1 MTNQATSVYDFT
13 PGQRWI
19 SNAELQLGLGTV
31 VLVEF
36 RTVNIVFLASG
47 ETRTYAKQTAP
58 LTRIV
63 FAKGDKAQSHEGWSL
78 SIESVEENNGL
89 LTYYGHR
96 DDGTLAQLEEGQLD
110 NFIQLDRPADR
121 LFTHQIDKDKWFELR
136 HQTHQQVNRLSQS
149 ELRGLCGGRTSL
161 IQHQLYIAH
170 EVANRYAPRVL
181 LADEVGLGKTI
192 EAGMILHQQ
201 LVTERAQRILI
212 IVPENLLHQWLVE
225 MLRRF
230 NLFFSLF
237 DEQRCLAAEESTQ
250 QDNPFQTEQLVLCSL
265 DFLVQQPHRFKQ
277 ALQGEW
283 DLLVVDEA
291 HHLQWSEDNPSIE
304 YTYIEQLASITK
316 GVLLLTATPEQLGK
330 QSHFARLRL
339 LDPDRFPDFDS
350 YLEEEKSYEPIA
362 HAVEALLSDS
372 SLDQQTLSTLQSTI
386 SEGDNL
392 NLLDIIQ
399 DNEAS
404 TEEAEKAKNKLVE
417 HLLDRHGT
425 GRVLFRNTRTA
436 IKGFPGRKLSAYP
449 LPLPEQYAECLT
461 AFQNTGITD
470 AQLLL
475 SPELIYQAMSG
486 INDRHWIEFDPRVN
500 WLNDKLKEL
509 KQHKVLVITADAETA
524 LDLVASLRTTSG
536 IHAAVFHEGL
546 SIIERDRAAA
556 FFADM
561 EYGSQVLICSEIG
574 SEGRNFQFAHHLI
587 LFDLPLNPD
596 LLEQRIGRLDRIGQT
611 DTIQIHAPYLQ
622 NSAQAIMFQWY
633 DNGLNAF
640 EQTCPA
646 GHNVFTQ
653 VESTLIEALHQL
665 DEGLA
670 DLPVLLDTTQTLN
683 NDLLKELQHGR
694 DLLLE
699 YNSCRPVQA
708 EAIRDLA
715 LEEDRQSSILTFLEN
730 CFDCFGVDF
739 EEHSANCYIARPGEH
754 MQTGN
759 FPGLNEEGMTI
770 TGDRDTA
777 LANEDVHF
785 LTWEHPILTTACDM
799 VLNSELGNTAV
810 CAVKHEHIKPGSLLL
825 ECLFILETT
834 GDSTL
839 KYNRYLSAP
848 MIRTVTNQNSQDVSA
863 ILAHDYISQQREPI
877 PSATAS
883 KIINGF
889 TDHLKNMISASE
901 ALALPQLQ
909 QKLIDAFQ
917 PTTARLETE
926 ADRLK
931 ALQQVNPNVRDEEI
945 HYFVDQ
951 SERLRQVMQSAK
963 LRLDALRVIVTI

>member
-1 MTNQATSVYDFT
+1 MTNQVPSVTDFI

-58 LTRIV
+58 LTRIA
-63 FAKGDKAQSHEGWSL
+63 FAKGDKAHSHEGWEL
-78 SIESVEENNGL
+78 TIESVDENNGL
-89 LTYYGHR
+89 LTYHGYR
-96 DDGTLAQLEEGQLD
+96 DDGTPAQLEEGQLD

-136 HQTHQQVNRLSQS
+136 HQTHLQINHLSQS
-149 ELRGLCGGRTSL
+149 ELRGLSGGRTSL
-161 IQHQLYIAH
+161 IPHQLYIAH

-265 DFLVQQPHRFKQ
+265 DFLVQQPQRFKQ

-283 DLLVVDEA
+283 DLMVVDEA

-304 YTYIEQLASITK
+304 YTYIEQLASVTK
-316 GVLLLTATPEQLGK
+316 AVLLLTATPEQLGK

-339 LDPDRFPDFDS
+339 LDPDRFPDFAS

-362 HAVEALLSDS
+362 HAVEALLSQS
-372 SLDQQTLSTLQSTI
+372 SLDQQTLSILQSTI
-386 SEGDNL
+386 MEGDNL

-399 DNEAS
+399 DIKAS
-404 TEEAEKAKNKLVE
+404 PADVERAKNKLVE

-425 GRVLFRNTRTA
+425 GRVLFRNTRSA
-436 IKGFPGRKLSAYP
+436 IKGFPGRKLNAYP
-449 LPLPEQYAECLT
+449 LPLPEPYAECLT

-475 SPELIYQAMSG
+475 CPELIYQAMSSS
-486 INDRHWIEFDPRVN
+486 NDQHWTTFDPRIT
-500 WLNDKLKEL
+500 WLNDTLKSL
-509 KQHKVLVITADAETA
+509 QQHKVLVITADAETA

-536 IHAAVFHEGL
+536 LHAAVFHEGL

-574 SEGRNFQFAHHLI
+574 SEGRNFQFAHHLV

-611 DTIQIHAPYLQ
+611 DTIQIHAPYIE

-633 DNGLNAF
+633 HNGLNAF

-653 VESTLIEALHQL
+653 VESTLIEALHQIE
-665 DEGLA
+665 EGLA
-670 DLPVLLDTTQTLN
+670 DLPALLDTTRTLN
-683 NDLLKELQHGR
+683 NDLLKELQNGR

-708 EAIRDLA
+708 EAIQDLA
-715 LEEDRQSSILTFLEN
+715 LAEDRQSTILPFLED
-730 CFDCFGVDF
+730 CFDCFGIDF
-739 EEHSANCYIARPGEH
+739 EEHSKNCYIARPGEH
-754 MQTGN
+754 MQTGS

-770 TGDRDTA
+770 TCDRDTA

-799 VLNSELGNTAV
+799 ILNSELGNTAI
-810 CAVKHEHIKPGSLLL
+810 CAIKHSNIKQGSLLL
-825 ECLFILETT
+825 ECLFILETS

-848 MIRTVTNQNSQDVSA
+848 MIRTVTDQNG
-863 ILAHDYISQQREPI
+863 HDLGTTLEHDTISQHREPI
-877 PSATAS
+877 PSATAG
-883 KIINGF
+883 KIIRGF
-889 TDHLKNMISASE
+889 TDHLKKMITASE
-901 ALALPQLQ
+901 ALALPHCQ
-909 QKLIDAFQ
+909 QKLMDAFQ
-917 PTTARLETE
+917 PTMERLETE

-945 HYFVDQ
+945 RFFVEQ
-951 SERLRQVMQSAK
+951 SATLKQVMQSAK